1 MAGVAIF
8 QLFRRLF
15 GQIAGKNVQLINL
28 QKQLDYFFSDTN
40 LLVQAITHKS
50 IAPDYATN
58 YERLEFLGDTVID
71 HVISEKL
78 FHEFPEASEGILT
91 KKRSALVQKSFLA
104 NMGNLLGLLTYISA
118 ASSVDLTQEK
128 VSQKQLAN
136 VYEAI
141 IGAMH
146 LDGGIEPCE
155 KLIELTTWS
164 HRHEAWKNINY
175 KGLLIEYCQG
185 NQLVTPKFTVTN
197 IEGPEHE
204 KVFEIAVVVE
214 NREFPSASGVTK
226 KAAEQ
231 DAAQIALDELNP

>member
-1 MAGVAIF
+1 VIF
-8 QLFRRLF
+8 QPVKRFFNQL
-15 GQIAGKNVQLINL
+15 ANKNGQLIKL
-28 QKQLDYFFSDTN
+28 QEQLSYFFSDTN
-40 LLVQAITHKS
+40 LLIQAITHKS
-50 IAPDYATN
+50 MASDYATN
-58 YERLEFLGDTVID
+58 YERLEFLGDAVID

-104 NMGNLLGLLTYISA
+104 DMGSLLNLLTYISA
-118 ASSVDLTQEK
+118 ASSVNLAQEK

-141 IGAMH
+141 IGAIH
-146 LDGGIEPCE
+146 LDGGINPCE
-155 KLIELTTWS
+155 KLIERTIWS
-164 HRHEAWKNINY
+164 HRHEAWRNINY

-185 NQLVTPKFTVTN
+185 NQLGTPKFAVTN

-204 KVFEIAVVVE
+204 KVFEVAVKVE
-214 NREFPSASGVTK
+214 DREFPSASGVTK

-231 DAAQIALDELNP
+231 EAAQIALDILIP

>member
-1 MAGVAIF
+1 MGRVAIL
-8 QLFRRLF
+8 QLFRRLSC
-15 GQIAGKNVQLINL
+15 QITGKNLQLITL
-28 QKQLDYFFSDTN
+28 QKQLDYFFSDIK
-40 LLVQAITHKS
+40 LLIRAITHKS
-50 IAPDYATN
+50 IAPDCATN
-58 YERLEFLGDTVID
+58 YERLEFLGDAVID
-71 HVISEKL
+71 HVVSEKL

-104 NMGNLLGLLTYISA
+104 NMGNLLSLLTYISA

-141 IGAMH
+141 IGAIH
-146 LDGGIEPCE
+146 LDGGIGPCE
-155 KLIELTTWS
+155 ELIERTIWS
-164 HRHEAWKNINY
+164 HRHEAWRNINY

-185 NQLVTPKFTVTN
+185 NQLGTPRFSVTN
-197 IEGPEHE
+197 MEGPEHE
-204 KVFEIAVVVE
+204 KVFEVAVVVE
-214 NREFPSASGVTK
+214 DREYPSASGVTK